1 MTWNETHATQI
12 IFFIFMIMSSA
23 VLLWKGW
30 ENVSSTPYLL
40 PCILHHA
47 VNSVLGCISWC
58 ISYMMK
64 MGKKLI
70 LVRILISFLIHEIV
84 SMVLMSKPLIRC
96 KLFIMMSVL
105 LTKLP
110 GHTTN
115 FACYDAVSSMSN
127 EIMDFSTSPFL
138 KSETCEK
145 NVPWWVCTRYGR
157 VLWQIL
163 WKKFVRKIHKT
174 ARYGCTSTR

>member
-1 MTWNETHATQI
+1 MRWNETHVTQMD
-12 IFFIFMIMSSA
+12 FFIFMIMSSA

-47 VNSVLGCISWC
+47 VNSVLGCIS
-58 ISYMMK
+58 YTMK

-96 KLFIMMSVL
+96 KFFIMMSVL

-127 EIMDFSTSPFL
+127 EIMQFQNRRFANQWTQNF
-138 KSETCEK
+138 TFF
-145 NVPWWVCTRYGR
+145 NNWVPNMR
-157 VLWQIL
+157 
-163 WKKFVRKIHKT
+163 WKRCDKIW
-174 ARYGCTSTR
+174 